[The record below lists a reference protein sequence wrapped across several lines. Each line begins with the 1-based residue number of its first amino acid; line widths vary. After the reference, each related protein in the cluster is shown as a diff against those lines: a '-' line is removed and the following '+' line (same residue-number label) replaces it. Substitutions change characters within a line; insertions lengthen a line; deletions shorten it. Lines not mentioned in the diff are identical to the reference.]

1 VSISGDQARTSSE
14 ASEVGIYTAVD
25 IGAEGLLEVIVENDF
40 ACIDRGAEDNNDSC
54 ENPNVSEV
62 Y

>member
-14 ASEVGIYTAVD
+14 ASEAGIYTAVD
-25 IGAEGLLEVIVENDF
+25 IGAEGLLEVIIEKDF
-40 ACIDRGAEDNNDSC
+40 ACIDRSDEDNKDSC
-54 ENPNVSEV
+54 ENPNVSAV